1 LKKNSLLPLF
11 GGKSEK
17 TMKRR
22 LFVFLILIFILV
34 SQFQSFAQF
43 KQEELAERAKWEEFL
58 KTAKIV
64 AFGQPW
70 NKSEAVTEPWELTL
84 EKNGVRRKAVWKNPE
99 GLQKGY
105 LEGWRY
111 EIAAYRLDKLLG
123 LNMVP
128 PTVEKNFRG
137 DKGSC
142 QLEVKYKM
150 MYRQKVKD
158 KIDIPPEKVRGY
170 NRATYMQRAFDNLI
184 ANEDRNMGDILLTE
198 DWRLILVD
206 HSRSFR
212 TYKKFT
218 KNLIFTKKHKSGP
231 KLMKMLPRAFVKKLK
246 SLNFELIKNAMGEYL
261 TEKEIN
267 AVFARRDLILKE
279 INRLI
284 KDYGENKVL
293 Y

>member
-1 LKKNSLLPLF
+1 
-11 GGKSEK
+11 
-17 TMKRR
+17 MKRR
-22 LFVFLILIFILV
+22 LFVFLILILILE

-43 KQEELAERAKWEEFL
+43 KQEELAERTKWEEFL

-64 AFGQPW
+64 NQDQPL
-70 NKSEAVTEPWELTL
+70 SEREAVTEPWRLTL
-84 EKNGVRRKAVWKNPE
+84 EKDGITKHGWWKNVE
-99 GLQKGY
+99 GRRKGY

-111 EIAAYRLDKLLG
+111 EIAAYRLDKLVG

-128 PTVEKNFRG
+128 PTVEKNFQG

-142 QLEVKYKM
+142 QLEVRYKM

-158 KIDIPPEKVRGY
+158 KIDIPSEKVRGY
-170 NRATYMQRAFDNLI
+170 NRATYLQRAFDNLI

-198 DWRLILVD
+198 DWHLILID

-212 TYKKFT
+212 TSKKFI

-231 KLMKMLPRAFVKKLK
+231 KLMKMLPRIFVEKLK
-246 SLNFELIKNAMGEYL
+246 VLTFELIKNAVGEYL

-267 AVFARRDLILKE
+267 AVLARRDLILKE

-284 KDYGENKVL
+284 KEYGENKVL

>member
-1 LKKNSLLPLF
+1 MN
-11 GGKSEK
+11 
-17 TMKRR
+17 RR
-22 LFVFLILIFILV
+22 MFVFLILILIME

-43 KQEELAERAKWEEFL
+43 KQEELAERTKWEQFL

-64 AFGQPW
+64 NQDQPL
-70 NKSEAVTEPWELTL
+70 SEREAVTEPWRLTL
-84 EKNGVRRKAVWKNPE
+84 EKDGITKHGWWKNVE
-99 GLQKGY
+99 GRRKGY

-111 EIAAYRLDKLLG
+111 EIAAYRLDKLLV

-128 PTVEKNFRG
+128 PTVEKSFQG

-142 QLEVKYKM
+142 QLGVEYKM

-170 NRATYMQRAFDNLI
+170 NRATYLQRAFDNLI

-198 DWRLILVD
+198 DWRLILID

-212 TYKKFT
+212 TSKKFT

-231 KLMKMLPRAFVKKLK
+231 KLMKMLPRIFVEKLK
-246 SLNFELIKNAMGEYL
+246 ALTFELIKNAVGEYL
-261 TEKEIN
+261 TDKEIN
-267 AVFARRDLILKE
+267 AVLARRNLILKE